1 MENNAKT
8 KLFEEQLRKFKYRV
22 DYKVNESPRYRPLVG
37 EDEEFDEVP
46 SLTNEAGDQEDAP
59 KPEGAVPPA
68 PTNDQPMG
76 MENDSQPPVPTEPP
90 VPAFD
95 AAGGMP
101 PPDGAPAGMD
111 GMPPMGGAP
120 VEPQQQVDD
129 IQNEIIRH
137 NIEAM
142 KSIHDQLESLNN
154 MVQGLNG
161 KLETL
166 GADVEEVRE
175 PTNTEKLMNKSK
187 VSYPYYFNLNDLW
200 TGNWFNE
207 KREQEMEKGV
217 RELPDGTFIA
227 DFDDLPQK
235 SKTDVQN
242 SFNEISESKKKVKLK
257 EDFELNTKSEIDGV
271 SDKKIAINRIYNK
284 VSPLIKGFFSDTGW
298 ENVHKVFKVFES
310 MGLDWSIVKAEYD
323 GSMPPQRKTWYFE
336 ISFVDKLGKPKR
348 IGGNLTAAGAGR
360 VEDPLERYDISLVL
374 Y

>member
-1 MENNAKT
+1 MENNTKS

-46 SLTNEAGDQEDAP
+46 SLTNEAGDQEDTP

-68 PTNDQPMG
+68 PTNDLPMG
-76 MENDSQPPVPTEPP
+76 NAPTPTEPP
-90 VPAFD
+90 IPEFD
-95 AAGGMP
+95 NAGEMSP
-101 PPDGAPAGMD
+101 V
-111 GMPPMGGAP
+111 GGAP
-120 VEPQQQVDD
+120 TETGGIPPTMGAPTEPQQQVDD
-129 IQNEIIRH
+129 IQNEIIKH

-142 KSIHDQLESLNN
+142 KSIHDQLEGLNN
-154 MVQGLNG
+154 VVQGLNS

-166 GADVEEVRE
+166 NADVEEVRE

-207 KREQEMEKGV
+207 KRDQEMEKGIK
-217 RELPDGTFIA
+217 ELPDGSFIA

-242 SFNEISESKKKVKLK
+242 SFNEISESKKKVDLK
-257 EDFELNTKSEIDGV
+257 ENFDANGNIMNGSEIDGV
-271 SDKKIAINRIYNK
+271 SDKKTAINRIYNK
-284 VSPLIKGFFSDTGW
+284 VSPLIRGFFSDNSW
-298 ENVHKVFKVFES
+298 ENVHKIFKVFED
-310 MGLDWSIVKAEYD
+310 MNLDWAIDKAEYN
-323 GSMPPQRKTWYFE
+323 GTMPPERKTWYFE
-336 ISFVDKLGKPKR
+336 INFIDKFGKPR
-348 IGGNLTAAGAGR
+348 QIGGNLTAAGAGS
-360 VEDPLERYDISLVL
+360 VEDPLEKYDISLVL